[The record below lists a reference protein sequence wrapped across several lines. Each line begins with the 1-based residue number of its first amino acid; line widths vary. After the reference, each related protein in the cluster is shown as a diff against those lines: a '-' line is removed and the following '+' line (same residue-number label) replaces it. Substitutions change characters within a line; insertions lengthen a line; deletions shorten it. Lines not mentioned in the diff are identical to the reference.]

1 VTARVTHHL
10 PRTTGTAPCSRCLDV
25 IDVRAGR
32 WIAAELDAPHA
43 VCRRCA
49 ERDDP
54 AGLRMVEAFGRMAG
68 PARCRCD
75 RPWSAS
81 DGSCSKCG
89 RAR

>member
-1 VTARVTHHL
+1 MTTRVAHRL
-10 PRTTGTAPCSRCLDV
+10 PKTTGTAPCSRCLDV
-25 IDVRAGR
+25 IDVQAGQ

-43 VCRRCA
+43 VCRRC
-49 ERDDP
+49 
-54 AGLRMVEAFGRMAG
+54 GLRMVEAFGRMAG